1 MNSNQTSKSQNPKIF
16 KPMTPKKSGQ
26 FFLLGLFWLL
36 FCIPLITIGA
46 ATASVYYVALKILN
60 NDEDVNV
67 WKSFIKGIK
76 ENFLQGFLMQLLS
89 ILTLGVA
96 AAYIWWVL
104 EKSSQGILLVCLAIG
119 ISFVALVFNIFAY
132 PIIGRYKNTL
142 ANILRNA
149 VALAFTF
156 GRHTLRVTIFT
167 IAELAVAGV
176 LFKLN
181 LFAGLASLLFWPS
194 LVFYTISSFMADIF
208 YKVENPV
215 KYEEE
220 NQEASDEITEASSEE
235 SVDESVEESTEA
247 SVGEA
252 KEDQNNENK
261 NQNEE
266 IES

>member
-1 MNSNQTSKSQNPKIF
+1 MESNKSQKNQNTKIF
-16 KPMTPKKSGQ
+16 KPMTPEKSGQ
-26 FFLLGLFWLL
+26 FMLLGLLWLL
-36 FCIPLITIGA
+36 FCIPVITIGA
-46 ATASVYYVALKILN
+46 ATSSVFYVALKILN

-76 ENFLQGFLMQLLS
+76 ENFLQGFLMLLLS
-89 ILTLGVA
+89 IITVGA
-96 AAYIWWVL
+96 AGAYIWWVL
-104 EKSSQGILLVCLAIG
+104 ERSSQGILLVCLAIG
-119 ISFVALVFNIFAY
+119 ISFVVIVLNIFAY
-132 PIIGRYKNTL
+132 PLIGRYKNTF

-156 GRHTLRVTIFT
+156 GKQTLRVSIFT
-167 IAELAVAGV
+167 IAELAIAGV

-194 LVFYTISSFMADIF
+194 LIFYTISSFMADIF

-215 KYEEE
+215 KYED
-220 NQEASDEITEASSEE
+220 EAEE
-235 SVDESVEESTEA
+235 SSNEIEGETVEDTVNDTE
-247 SVGEA
+247 E
-252 KEDQNNENK
+252 KQNNENN

>member
-1 MNSNQTSKSQNPKIF
+1 MNSNQTGKNQNSKIF

-26 FFLLGLFWLL
+26 FLLLGLLWLL
-36 FCIPLITIGA
+36 FCIPVITIGA
-46 ATASVYYVALKILN
+46 ATCSVFYVALKILN

-76 ENFLQGFLMQLLS
+76 ENFLQGFLMFLLS
-89 ILTLGVA
+89 IITLGAA

-104 EKSSQGILLVCLAIG
+104 ERSSQGILLVCLAIG
-119 ISFVALVFNIFAY
+119 ISFVVLVFNIFTY
-132 PIIGRYKNTL
+132 PIIGRYKNTF

-156 GRHTLRVTIFT
+156 GKQTLRVTIFT
-167 IAELAVAGV
+167 IAELAIAGV

-215 KYEEE
+215 KYEDEAE
-220 NQEASDEITEASSEE
+220 EASDENEDKTAEDTVNDTEEN
-235 SVDESVEESTEA
+235 
-247 SVGEA
+247 
-252 KEDQNNENK
+252 QNNENN
-261 NQNEE
+261 NQDEE

>member
-1 MNSNQTSKSQNPKIF
+1 MNSNQTSKSQNSKIF

-26 FFLLGLFWLL
+26 FLLLGLLWLL
-36 FCIPLITIGA
+36 FCIPVITIGA
-46 ATASVYYVALKILN
+46 ATCSVFYVALKILN

-76 ENFLQGFLMQLLS
+76 ENFLQGFLMFLLS
-89 ILTLGVA
+89 IITFGAA

-104 EKSSQGILLVCLAIG
+104 ERSSQGILLVCLAIG
-119 ISFVALVFNIFAY
+119 ISFVVLVFNIFTY
-132 PIIGRYKNTL
+132 PIIGRYKNTF

-156 GRHTLRVTIFT
+156 GKQTLRVTIFT
-167 IAELAVAGV
+167 IAELAIAGV

-194 LVFYTISSFMADIF
+194 LIFYTISSFMADIF

-215 KYEEE
+215 KYEDEAEESSNEIEGETVEDTVNDTEE
-220 NQEASDEITEASSEE
+220 N
-235 SVDESVEESTEA
+235 
-247 SVGEA
+247 
-252 KEDQNNENK
+252 QNNENN
-261 NQNEE
+261 NQDEE

>member
-1 MNSNQTSKSQNPKIF
+1 MESNKSQKNQNTKIF
-16 KPMTPKKSGQ
+16 KPMTPEKSGQ
-26 FFLLGLFWLL
+26 FMLLGLLWLL
-36 FCIPLITIGA
+36 FCIPVITIGA
-46 ATASVYYVALKILN
+46 ATSSVFYVALKILN

-76 ENFLQGFLMQLLS
+76 ENFLQGFLMLLLS
-89 ILTLGVA
+89 IITVGA
-96 AAYIWWVL
+96 AGAYIWWVL
-104 EKSSQGILLVCLAIG
+104 ERSSQGILLVCLAIG
-119 ISFVALVFNIFAY
+119 ISFVVIVLNIFAY
-132 PIIGRYKNTL
+132 PLIGRYKNTF

-156 GRHTLRVTIFT
+156 GKQTLRVSIFT
-167 IAELAVAGV
+167 IAELAIAGV

-194 LVFYTISSFMADIF
+194 LIFYTISSFMADIF

-215 KYEEE
+215 KYE
-220 NQEASDEITEASSEE
+220 DSEE
-235 SVDESVEESTEA
+235 SADEAVEEAEQETSEE
-247 SVGEA
+247 SS
-252 KEDQNNENK
+252 EDQDNENN

>member
-1 MNSNQTSKSQNPKIF
+1 MNSNQTGKSQNSKIF

-26 FFLLGLFWLL
+26 FLLLGLLWLL
-36 FCIPLITIGA
+36 FCIPVITIGA
-46 ATASVYYVALKILN
+46 ATCSVFYVALKILN

-76 ENFLQGFLMQLLS
+76 ENFLQGFLMFLLS
-89 ILTLGVA
+89 IITLGAA

-104 EKSSQGILLVCLAIG
+104 ERSSQGILLVCLAIG
-119 ISFVALVFNIFAY
+119 ISFVVLVFNIFTY
-132 PIIGRYKNTL
+132 PIIGRYKNTF

-156 GRHTLRVTIFT
+156 GKQTLRVTIFT
-167 IAELAVAGV
+167 IAELAIAGV

-215 KYEEE
+215 KYEDEAE
-220 NQEASDEITEASSEE
+220 EASDENEDKTAEDTVNDTEE
-235 SVDESVEESTEA
+235 
-247 SVGEA
+247 
-252 KEDQNNENK
+252 
-261 NQNEE
+261 NQNTENNNQDEE

>member
-1 MNSNQTSKSQNPKIF
+1 MESNKSQKNQNSKIF

-26 FFLLGLFWLL
+26 FMLLGLLWLL
-36 FCIPLITIGA
+36 FCIPVITIGA
-46 ATASVYYVALKILN
+46 ATSSVFYVALKILN

-76 ENFLQGFLMQLLS
+76 ENFLQGFLMLLLS
-89 ILTLGVA
+89 IITVGA
-96 AAYIWWVL
+96 AGAYIWWVL
-104 EKSSQGILLVCLAIG
+104 ERSSQGILLVCLAIG
-119 ISFVALVFNIFAY
+119 ISFVVIVLNIFAY
-132 PIIGRYKNTL
+132 PLIGRYKNTF

-156 GRHTLRVTIFT
+156 GKQTLRVSIFT
-167 IAELAVAGV
+167 IAELAIAGV

-194 LVFYTISSFMADIF
+194 LIFYTISSFMADIF

-215 KYEEE
+215 EYDDAEESAD
-220 NQEASDEITEASSEE
+220 EAVEEAEKETSDESP
-235 SVDESVEESTEA
+235 
-247 SVGEA
+247 
-252 KEDQNNENK
+252 EDQDNENN

>member
-1 MNSNQTSKSQNPKIF
+1 MNSNQTGKSQNSKIF

-26 FFLLGLFWLL
+26 FLLLGLLWLL
-36 FCIPLITIGA
+36 FCIPVITIGA
-46 ATASVYYVALKILN
+46 ATCSVFYVALKILN

-76 ENFLQGFLMQLLS
+76 ENFLQGFLMFLLS
-89 ILTLGVA
+89 IITLGA
-96 AAYIWWVL
+96 AAVYIWWVL
-104 EKSSQGILLVCLAIG
+104 ERSSQGILLVCLAIG
-119 ISFVALVFNIFAY
+119 ISFVVLVFNIFTY
-132 PIIGRYKNTL
+132 PIIGRYKNTF

-156 GRHTLRVTIFT
+156 GKQTLRVTIFT
-167 IAELAVAGV
+167 IAELAIAGV

-215 KYEEE
+215 KYEDEAE
-220 NQEASDEITEASSEE
+220 EASDENEDKTAEDTVNDTEEN
-235 SVDESVEESTEA
+235 
-247 SVGEA
+247 
-252 KEDQNNENK
+252 QNNENN
-261 NQNEE
+261 NQDEE

>member
-1 MNSNQTSKSQNPKIF
+1 MNSNQTGKSQNSKIF

-26 FFLLGLFWLL
+26 FLLLGLLWLL
-36 FCIPLITIGA
+36 FCIPVITIGA
-46 ATASVYYVALKILN
+46 ATCSVFYVALKILN

-76 ENFLQGFLMQLLS
+76 ENFLQGFLMFLLS
-89 ILTLGVA
+89 IITLGA
-96 AAYIWWVL
+96 ATAYIWWVL
-104 EKSSQGILLVCLAIG
+104 ERSSQGILLVCLAIG
-119 ISFVALVFNIFAY
+119 ISFVVLVFNIFTY
-132 PIIGRYKNTL
+132 PIIGRYKNTF

-156 GRHTLRVTIFT
+156 GKQTLRVTIFT
-167 IAELAVAGV
+167 IAELAIAGV

-215 KYEEE
+215 KYEDEAE
-220 NQEASDEITEASSEE
+220 EASDENEDKTAEDTVNDTEEN
-235 SVDESVEESTEA
+235 
-247 SVGEA
+247 
-252 KEDQNNENK
+252 QNNENN
-261 NQNEE
+261 NQDEE